1 MPAAGFTA
9 NAIPRGQCQLLHVTC
24 RVEAMEGK
32 APYSSEYTADAVRD
46 SRQGVVLQLGRKTD
60 SSSLCNSCKLQNVAR
75 GFKIN
80 KRRVFVKAVMNIH
93 IPKKCRRIYCAEAI
107 GRSVQDAAKPLKH
120 WGLVFQSRFRNIF
133 RLFLCCFCQNMI
145 WKVKTNTMSD

>member
-80 KRRVFVKAVMNIH
+80 KRRVFVKAVMNIQ
-93 IPKKCRRIYCAEAI
+93 IPKKNVGEFI
-107 GRSVQDAAKPLKH
+107 VLKPLVARCRMLQNH
-120 WGLVFQSRFRNIF
+120 SNTGVSSSSPVSGIF
-133 RLFLCCFCQNMI
+133 SGFSSVAFA
-145 WKVKTNTMSD
+145 KT